1 MKRPSRKERFLYWF
15 DNQMARGSLSLIRL
29 LVIATILIILLLAF
43 IISAFDAEVG
53 LFDAIWETMVTVINA
68 WMPSAGDGSRLY
80 IVFMAVAAVSGLLI
94 TSVLIGIVSSAI
106 EEKITSLRKGN
117 SAVLEEDHI
126 VVLGFYPGEYT
137 LLRQLILAA
146 AGQSCTIVVADDVE
160 RDEMEE
166 SIRDNIEIPANIRI
180 ICRTVD
186 IFDPATLEKLSLE
199 TCRTII
205 IAPTDDIRTMKALL
219 AVSTIIDSS
228 TNDKVR
234 IGAIVSRDEYRFP
247 PTLASRHNVTT
258 LQTNDTIAKI
268 IAHSC
273 TQPGL
278 SEVFREV
285 FNFEGSELY
294 TISLPGTEGMKFEQL
309 LLQMDRALPAG
320 ISSHGKIT
328 LNPDP
333 DTVINEGDQLLVFAE
348 ERNAAV
354 LLKEPVEVA
363 ALPADRMMDEAEE
376 DAGMVLIIGANASL
390 DTILQELPE
399 NVTDVIMAETGAYSR
414 DVIREIAN
422 DRDITVT
429 FSEADLNK
437 EMALAD
443 LARQA
448 DHVVLLCDHEGDE
461 EEADMRTIFRLLNLR
476 DVRTRYSLAFNITA
490 EMRREQNQNLV
501 VSDDHTDFVVSSN
514 MSSLFLAQLAE
525 SPELA
530 GVFDEILSNRGNELY
545 LKNAGT
551 LFCTG
556 ERTVAELRMT
566 ALRQNYIM
574 LGYIKDGES
583 VFNPGLH
590 DSVYLGLE
598 DSVIVLGEN

>member
-29 LVIATILIILLLAF
+29 LVIVTVLIIVLLAAV
-43 IISAFDAEVG
+43 ISALDGEVS
-53 LFDAIWETMVTVINA
+53 LFEAFWETMVTVINA
-68 WMPSAGDGSRLY
+68 WMPSADDGSLVY
-80 IVFMAVAAVSGLLI
+80 VLFMAVAAVAGLLI
-94 TSVLIGIVSSAI
+94 TSVLIGIFSSAI

-146 AGQSCTIVVADDVE
+146 AGNPCTIVVADDIE

-199 TCRTII
+199 TCRTVI

-219 AVSTIIDSS
+219 AVSTIINSS
-228 TNDKVR
+228 DNDKVR
-234 IGAIVSRDEYRFP
+234 IGAIVSKDEYRFP
-247 PTLASRHNVTT
+247 PTIASQHNVTT

-294 TISLPGTEGMKFEQL
+294 TISLDGIEGLRFEEL
-309 LLQMDRALPAG
+309 VLQVDQALPVG

-333 DTVINEGDQLLVFAE
+333 DAVLGPGDQLLVFA
-348 ERNAAV
+348 RDRSAAV
-354 LLKEPVEVA
+354 LLKEPVDVA
-363 ALPADRMMDEAEE
+363 AVPADRMMDEEE
-376 DAGMVLIIGANASL
+376 EEAGIVLVIGANASL
-390 DTILQELPE
+390 DTILTELPE
-399 NVTDVIMAETGAYSR
+399 NVTDVIMAETGDYPR
-414 DVIREIAN
+414 DVIREIAS
-422 DRDITVT
+422 DCDFTVT
-429 FSEADLNK
+429 FSEADMSK

-476 DVRTRYSLAFNITA
+476 DIRTRYSLAFNITA
-490 EMRREQNQNLV
+490 ELRREQNQNLV
-501 VSDDHTDFVVSSN
+501 ADDDHTDFVVSSN

-530 GVFDEILSNRGNELY
+530 GVFGEILSNHGNELY

-556 ERTVAELRMT
+556 EHTVAELRLT
-566 ALRQNYIM
+566 ALRQKYIM

>member
-29 LVIATILIILLLAF
+29 LVIATVLIIVLLAVV
-43 IISAFDAEVG
+43 ISAADGEVT
-53 LFDAIWETMVTVINA
+53 LFEAFWETMVTVINA
-68 WMPSAGDGSRLY
+68 WMPSAGDGSLAY
-80 IVFMAVAAVSGLLI
+80 ILFMAVAAVCGLLV
-94 TSVLIGIVSSAI
+94 TSVLIGIISSAI

-146 AGQSCTIVVADDVE
+146 AGQPCTIVVADDVE

-166 SIRDNIEIPANIRI
+166 SIHDNIEIPANIRI

-205 IAPTDDIRTMKALL
+205 IAPTDDMRTMKALL
-219 AVSTIIDSS
+219 AVSTIISS
-228 TNDKVR
+228 SANENVR
-234 IGAIVSRDEYRFP
+234 VGAIVSRDEYRFP
-247 PTLASRHNVTT
+247 PTLASKHNVTT

-278 SEVFREV
+278 SVVFREV

-294 TISLPGTEGMKFEQL
+294 TISLPGIEGMRFEQL
-309 LLQMDRALPAG
+309 LLQMDRALPVG
-320 ISSHGKIT
+320 ISSHGRIT

-333 DTVINEGDQLLVFAE
+333 DTLIMAGDQLLVFAE
-348 ERNAAV
+348 ESNAAI
-354 LLKEPVEVA
+354 LLDEPVEVA
-363 ALPADRMMDEAEE
+363 ALPADRMMDEEEE
-376 DAGMVLIIGANASL
+376 DAGIVLIIGANASL
-390 DTILQELPE
+390 DTILAELPE

-414 DVIREIAN
+414 DVIKEIAN

-448 DHVVLLCDHEGDE
+448 D
-461 EEADMRTIFRLLNLR
+461 
-476 DVRTRYSLAFNITA
+476 
-490 EMRREQNQNLV
+490 
-501 VSDDHTDFVVSSN
+501 
-514 MSSLFLAQLAE
+514 
-525 SPELA
+525 
-530 GVFDEILSNRGNELY
+530 
-545 LKNAGT
+545 
-551 LFCTG
+551 
-556 ERTVAELRMT
+556 
-566 ALRQNYIM
+566 
-574 LGYIKDGES
+574 
-583 VFNPGLH
+583 
-590 DSVYLGLE
+590 
-598 DSVIVLGEN
+598 

>member
-29 LVIATILIILLLAF
+29 LVIATVLIIVLLAAV
-43 IISAFDAEVG
+43 ISALDGEVS
-53 LFDAIWETMVTVINA
+53 LFEAFWETMVTVINA
-68 WMPSAGDGSRLY
+68 WMPSAGDGSLVY
-80 IVFMAVAAVSGLLI
+80 VLFMAVAAVAGLLI
-94 TSVLIGIVSSAI
+94 TSVLIGIFSSAI

-117 SAVLEEDHI
+117 SVVLEEDHI

-146 AGQSCTIVVADDVE
+146 AGNPCTIVVADDIE

-166 SIRDNIEIPANIRI
+166 SIHDNIEIPDNIRI

-199 TCRTII
+199 TCRTVI
-205 IAPTDDIRTMKALL
+205 IAPTDDIRTMKTLL
-219 AVSTIIDSS
+219 AVSKIINSS
-228 TNDKVR
+228 DNDKVR
-234 IGAIVSRDEYRFP
+234 IGAIVSKDEYRFP
-247 PTLASRHNVTT
+247 PTIASQHNVTT

-285 FNFEGSELY
+285 FNFEGCELY
-294 TISLPGTEGMKFEQL
+294 TISLDGIEGLRFEDL
-309 LLQMDRALPAG
+309 VLQVDQALPVG

-328 LNPDP
+328 LNPEP
-333 DTVINEGDQLLVFAE
+333 DAVIGPGDRLLVFA
-348 ERNAAV
+348 RDRSAAV
-354 LLKEPVEVA
+354 LLKEPVDVA
-363 ALPADRMMDEAEE
+363 AVPADRMMDEEE
-376 DAGMVLIIGANASL
+376 EEAGIVLVIGANASL
-390 DTILQELPE
+390 DTILTELPE
-399 NVTDVIMAETGAYSR
+399 NVTDVIMAETGDYPR
-414 DVIREIAN
+414 DVIREIAS
-422 DRDITVT
+422 DCDFTVT
-429 FSEADLNK
+429 FSEADMSK

-476 DVRTRYSLAFNITA
+476 DIRTRYSLAFNITA
-490 EMRREQNQNLV
+490 ELRREQNQNLV
-501 VSDDHTDFVVSSN
+501 ADDDHTDFVVSSN

-530 GVFDEILSNRGNELY
+530 GVFGEILSNHGNELY

-556 ERTVAELRMT
+556 EHTVAELRLT
-566 ALRQNYIM
+566 ALRQKYIM
-574 LGYIKDGES
+574 LGYMKDGES
-583 VFNPGLH
+583 VFNPSLH
-590 DSVYLGLE
+590 ETVYLGLD

>member
-29 LVIATILIILLLAF
+29 LVIATVLIIVLLAAV
-43 IISAFDAEVG
+43 ISAFDGEVS
-53 LFDAIWETMVTVINA
+53 LFEAFWETMVTVINA
-68 WMPSAGDGSRLY
+68 WMPSAGDGSLVY
-80 IVFMAVAAVSGLLI
+80 VLFMAVAAVAGLLI
-94 TSVLIGIVSSAI
+94 TSVLIGIFSSAI

-146 AGQSCTIVVADDVE
+146 AGNPCTIVVADNIE

-166 SIRDNIEIPANIRI
+166 SIHDNIEIPANIRI

-199 TCRTII
+199 TCRTVI

-219 AVSTIIDSS
+219 AVSTIINSS
-228 TNDKVR
+228 DNDKVR
-234 IGAIVSRDEYRFP
+234 IGAIVSKDEYRFP
-247 PTLASRHNVTT
+247 PTIASQHNVTT
-258 LQTNDTIAKI
+258 LQTNNTLAKI

-294 TISLPGTEGMKFEQL
+294 TISLDGIEGLRFEDL
-309 LLQMDRALPAG
+309 MLQVDQALPVG

-328 LNPDP
+328 LNPEP
-333 DTVINEGDQLLVFAE
+333 DTVLGPGDQLLVFA
-348 ERNAAV
+348 RDRSAAI

-363 ALPADRMMDEAEE
+363 VVPADRMMDEEE
-376 DAGMVLIIGANASL
+376 EEAGIVLIIGANASL
-390 DTILQELPE
+390 DTILTELPE
-399 NVTDVIMAETGAYSR
+399 NVTDVIMAETGDYPR
-414 DVIREIAN
+414 DVIREIAS
-422 DRDITVT
+422 DCDFTVT
-429 FSEADLNK
+429 FSEADMSK

-461 EEADMRTIFRLLNLR
+461 EEDDMRTIFRLLNLR

-490 EMRREQNQNLV
+490 ELRREQNQNLV
-501 VSDDHTDFVVSSN
+501 AADDHTDFVVSSN

-530 GVFDEILSNRGNELY
+530 GVFGEILSNHGNELY

-556 ERTVAELRMT
+556 EHTVAELRLT
-566 ALRQNYIM
+566 ALRQKYIM